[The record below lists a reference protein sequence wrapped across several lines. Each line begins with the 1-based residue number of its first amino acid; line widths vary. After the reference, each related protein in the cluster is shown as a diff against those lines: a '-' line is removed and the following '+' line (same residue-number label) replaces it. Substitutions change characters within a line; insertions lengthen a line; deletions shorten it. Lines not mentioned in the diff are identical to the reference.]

1 MKTTYLLSHKFKTY
15 GWILLIIGSILGI
28 VLFIADYESNFLH
41 TRVLALFHDPILGEK
56 GFFKVIDNSIADELV
71 SLIIIVGGVLVGFS
85 KEKTEDEF
93 IQKLRT
99 DSLIWAI
106 VVNYSIL
113 ALAIVFV
120 YEFDFFDVLVFNM
133 FTPLLFFIFRFNF
146 LKSRA

>member
-1 MKTTYLLSHKFKTY
+1 MKTTYLLSHKFKAL
-15 GWILLIIGSILGI
+15 GWVLLIVGSIFGI
-28 VLFIADYESNFLH
+28 VLFIGDYESNFLQ
-41 TRVLALFHDPILGEK
+41 TKVLALIHDPILGEK
-56 GFFKVIDNSIADELV
+56 GFFKIIENSIADELV
-71 SLIIIVGGVLVGFS
+71 ALIIILGGILVGFS
-85 KEKTEDEF
+85 QEKTEDEF

-106 VVNYSIL
+106 IVNYSIL
-113 ALAIVFV
+113 ALAIIFV